1 MDKCVLV
8 SADNSHAP
16 IPLSHDQPVVLGR
29 GPEIRIADKKCSRQQ
44 VELTANHDKKTV
56 TLKQLGANPSS
67 VGGKQLNPNETVTL
81 HHGQDFCML
90 FDKFPQRVEFSSNA
104 DTSKHQH
111 TSKVAKATKGQ
122 STVKDSAS
130 SRKNIL
136 DFFQKKQGVKRLSS
150 PEENPL
156 PKKKPKPEKKLADM
170 SDSEGSEEEGKS
182 EQKRGDVQGKPSA
195 KEKLKDM
202 SDSEESDSEHR
213 RDIQERLKHL
223 GQMYEAQSPQKGAAK
238 PNSNAGGKIKPG
250 RSAIQSGNPTT
261 DACWEEF
268 GELLVY
274 TSKGVQGCS
283 KIASFDIDGT
293 IIVTKSGRVFAQDTF
308 DWKIAFSE
316 VPGKLKKLVSE
327 GYKVVF
333 FTNQMGIQRGKI
345 NEKDYRRKV
354 EDIVAKLGIAVQ
366 VYVARGSG
374 KYRKPATGMWDHLV
388 ERGND
393 GVPVDRDA
401 SFYVGDAAGRLVNWA
416 PGRKKDFACSDRLF
430 ALNIGLTFHT
440 PEEYFLG
447 YRKATFKLPE
457 FDPRKLDAD
466 GPLYSPPTTSL
477 TSSSPEVVVMVGCPA
492 SGKTFFVKQ
501 NLVSRGYVH
510 VNRDVLGTWQKCVAA
525 CNRALAGGKS
535 AVVDN
540 TNPDAESRKRYVDCA
555 RQAKAQCRC
564 FVMTASLDLCRH
576 NNRFRDMTYTGAG
589 HVKVADPVIFSYR
602 KKFVEPQMSEGFDEI
617 VKVNF
622 VPKFEDK
629 KLEAMY
635 RQFSG

>member
-1 MDKCVLV
+1 MDQCVLV

-29 GPEIRIADKKCSRQQ
+29 GPETRIADKKCSRKQ
-44 VELTANHDKKTV
+44 VELTANHDKKMV
-56 TLKQLGANPSS
+56 TLKQLGANPCS
-67 VGGKQLNPNETVTL
+67 VGGKQLNPGETVTL
-81 HHGQDFCML
+81 QHGQDFCML
-90 FDKFPQRVEFSSNA
+90 FNNFPHRVEFSSN
-104 DTSKHQH
+104 TETNKPPN
-111 TSKVAKATKGQ
+111 KVTKAAKEQG
-122 STVKDSAS
+122 TVKDSAS
-130 SRKNIL
+130 SGKNIL
-136 DFFQKKQGVKRLSS
+136 DFFQRKQAVKRPAS

-156 PKKKPKPEKKLADM
+156 PKKKSKPEKRLADM
-170 SDSEGSEEEGKS
+170 SDSDASGDDKDS
-182 EQKRGDVQGKPSA
+182 EQGKRKPQA

-213 RDIQERLKHL
+213 RDIQDRLKRL
-223 GQMYEAQSPQKGAAK
+223 GQMYEAQSPPKGAAK
-238 PNSNAGGKIKPG
+238 PNNNTAGKDRPG
-250 RSAIQSGNPTT
+250 GSAFQSGKPTT

-283 KIASFDIDGT
+283 KVASFDIDGT
-293 IIVTKSGRVFAQDTF
+293 IIVTKSGKVFAQDTF

-316 VPGKLKKLVSE
+316 VPGRLKKLISE

-354 EDIVAKLGIAVQ
+354 EDIVTKLGIAVQ

-374 KYRKPATGMWDHLV
+374 KYRKPVAGMWDHLV

-393 GVPVDRDA
+393 GVPVDKGA

-447 YRKATFKLPE
+447 YRKATFKLPD

-466 GPLYSPPTTSL
+466 GPLYSTPTASL
-477 TSSSPEVVVMVGCPA
+477 VSSFPEVIVMVGCPA

-501 NLVSRGYVH
+501 NLVSKGYVH

-525 CNRALAGGKS
+525 CSQALAGGKS
-535 AVVDN
+535 VVIDN
-540 TNPDAESRKRYVDCA
+540 TNPDVESRKRYVDCA
-555 RQAKAQCRC
+555 RQARAPCRC
-564 FVMTASLDLCRH
+564 FVMAASLDLCRH

-602 KKFVEPQMSEGFDEI
+602 KKYVEPQVTEGFDQI

-629 KLEAMY
+629 ELEAMY

>member
-1 MDKCVLV
+1 MDQCVLV

-29 GPEIRIADKKCSRQQ
+29 GPLTRIADKKCSRQQ
-44 VELTANHDKKTV
+44 VELTVDIEKKSV
-56 TLKQLGANPSS
+56 TLKQLGANPCS
-67 VGGKQLNPNETVTL
+67 VGGKELNSNETTTL

-90 FDKFPQRVEFSSNA
+90 FDKFPQRVEFSSYT
-104 DTSKHQH
+104 DTKKPQN
-111 TSKVAKATKGQ
+111 KPKEAKTKKQ
-122 STVKDSAS
+122 DTDSS
-130 SRKNIL
+130 SSSKNIL
-136 DFFQKKQGVKRLSS
+136 HFFQKKQGVKRPPS
-150 PEENPL
+150 PEANPL
-156 PKKKPKPEKKLADM
+156 PVKKLKPGKKLAAM
-170 SDSEGSEEEGKS
+170 SDSEGSENDDDIVQGRGVNPGKS
-182 EQKRGDVQGKPSA
+182 PA

-213 RDIQERLKHL
+213 KDIQERLKRL
-223 GQMYEAQSPQKGAAK
+223 GQMYEAQSPEKGAAK
-238 PNSNAGGKIKPG
+238 PENTGGKVRPG
-250 RSAIQSGNPTT
+250 GSAMSGTPTT

-283 KIASFDIDGT
+283 KVASFDIDGT
-293 IIVTKSGRVFAQDTF
+293 IIVTKSGKVFAQDTF

-316 VPGKLKKLVSE
+316 VPGKLKKLISE

-374 KYRKPATGMWDHLV
+374 KYRKPVTGMWDHLV

-393 GVPVDRDA
+393 GVPVDKDA
-401 SFYVGDAAGRLVNWA
+401 SFYIGDAAGRLVNWA

-430 ALNIGLTFHT
+430 AINIGLTFHT

-447 YRKATFKLPE
+447 YRKATFKLPD

-466 GPLYSPPTTSL
+466 GPLYAQPTL
-477 TSSSPEVVVMVGCPA
+477 LSSAPEVIVMVGCPA

-501 NLVSRGYVH
+501 NLVSQGYVH

-525 CNRALAGGKS
+525 CSQALAGGKGV
-535 AVVDN
+535 VVDN
-540 TNPDAESRKRYVDCA
+540 TNPDVESRKRYVDCA
-555 RQAKAQCRC
+555 RQAKAPCRC
-564 FVMTASLDLCRH
+564 FVMDSSLDLCRH

-589 HVKVADPVIFSYR
+589 HVKVADPVIFSFR
-602 KKFVEPQMSEGFDEI
+602 KKYVEPQISEGFDEI
-617 VKVNF
+617 IKVNF